1 MEVGSWWPAIRT
13 TANRLSVAMAT
24 WQPRALGDE
33 AADKLAKLQGA
44 GGERGRLG
52 RRRPEQG
59 CRAAVAASPWL
70 AGDAARLCLARS
82 GEGEHAAR
90 KGTRRAGYG
99 RSRAGVSA
107 GCDAAARAHARAIR
121 ALWARPVHARKVFDA
136 MPWHATGHR

>member
-1 MEVGSWWPAIRT
+1 MIRT

-24 WQPRALGDE
+24 WRRRALGDE

-59 CRAAVAASPWL
+59 YRAAVAASPWL
-70 AGDAARLCLARS
+70 PGDAGVSAWRVAVRA
-82 GEGEHAAR
+82 ERVAR
-90 KGTRRAGYG
+90 KGTRRAGCG

-107 GCDAAARAHARAIR
+107 GRDAAAQAPLVQYARSGRVQCTHGRCSIQCR
-121 ALWARPVHARKVFDA
+121 GMLQV
-136 MPWHATGHR
+136 TGEVGKQHN

>member
-1 MEVGSWWPAIRT
+1 M
-13 TANRLSVAMAT
+13 ANRLSVAMAT
-24 WQPRALGDE
+24 WRRRALGDE

-70 AGDAARLCLARS
+70 AGDAARLCLARC
-82 GEGEHAAR
+82 GEGEHVAR
-90 KGTRRAGYG
+90 KGTRRAGCG

-107 GCDAAARAHARAIR
+107 GRDAAARAHARAIR
-121 ALWARPVHARKVFDA
+121 ALWARPVHARKVFDT